1 MLHVNSK
8 KWQCCISLSLISLN
22 ITFEFKKRLCPMSLH
37 FDPSCRMS
45 LSPMLHVEFKKC
57 SCRPVEFNGQGPLY
71 RKTQARKVWDPVL
84 LSLMRARGRHCAV

>member
-1 MLHVNSK
+1 
-8 KWQCCISLSLISLN
+8 
-22 ITFEFKKRLCPMSLH
+22 MSLH

-71 RKTQARKVWDPVL
+71 KDPGAKSMGSSFAFTDESQGAPL
-84 LSLMRARGRHCAV
+84 CSMNE